1 MEVGTIG
8 IPYPAI
14 FPLFVLILEPQMAI
28 GQTSKP
34 SLSPIAPHNG
44 RGWHPYATVPWEMR
58 LKNGVTDTIFIVLS
72 GKPTKSY

>member
-14 FPLFVLILEPQMAI
+14 SPLFVLILEPQMAI

-34 SLSPIAPHNG
+34 SPS
-44 RGWHPYATVPWEMR
+44 HPYNATVLWEMR
-58 LKNGVTDTIFIVLS
+58 LNNGVTDTIFIIVPS